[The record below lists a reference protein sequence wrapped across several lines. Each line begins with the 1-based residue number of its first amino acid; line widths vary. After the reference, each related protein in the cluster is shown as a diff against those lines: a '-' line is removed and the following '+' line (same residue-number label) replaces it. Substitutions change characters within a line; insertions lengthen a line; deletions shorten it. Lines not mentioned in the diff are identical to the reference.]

1 MTSSSNREKIRAAVT
16 WPAVVWIITIVLFRV
31 AALVDPTAGA
41 EFSGNIYSIAT
52 TLGLVL
58 AVWAGFGVKMAKGSF
73 QEAIL
78 AGIVVGLA
86 FAVPSVIIFG
96 LSFVGAAINVTIF
109 SLAVA
114 WAAWGLK

>member
-1 MTSSSNREKIRAAVT
+1 MASSSKSDKIRAAVT
-16 WPAVVWIITIVLFRV
+16 WPALVWVITIVLFRV
-31 AALVDPTAGA
+31 AALVYSPAGSELLA
-41 EFSGNIYSIAT
+41 HIYPIAT
-52 TLGLVL
+52 TLGLLL
-58 AVWAGFGVKMAKGSF
+58 AVWAGFGVKMAKGSV

-96 LSFVGAAINVTIF
+96 LGVIGAAINVTIF
-109 SLAVA
+109 SLAAA